1 MPRLALYAVFCL
13 LLLSASAKA
22 DTFTLTSGGAGT
34 GFDFFNLFATGPNI
48 SIQAAAA
55 HAVGFSSFGTCSPL
69 PCVAGST
76 INVGGAFNAANLN
89 VAIFFGQGGI
99 VTINGVTFTKVFFE
113 GTLNFTGTAVLP
125 PGYMEFDV
133 VQVPFTM
140 QGNLVGFIPCNND
153 PALDRRCQQVFDITL
168 NGSGIAFAT
177 FINVG
182 LSRSITYNFQPST
195 AEVPEPATLGLL
207 GLGLSGVFASVR
219 RRYRNRQ

>member
-1 MPRLALYAVFCL
+1 MLRPLLCVVVCLFVFT
-13 LLLSASAKA
+13 AAKA
-22 DTFTLTSGGAGT
+22 DTFTLTSGGVGT
-34 GFDFFNLFATGPNI
+34 GFDFANLFATGPNI

-55 HAVGFSSFGTCSPL
+55 HAAGNSSFGTCSPL

-76 INVGGAFNAANLN
+76 INVGGGFAAAKLN
-89 VAIFFGQGGI
+89 VALFFGQGGT

-140 QGNLVGFIPCNND
+140 QGNLVGFIPCASD

-177 FINVG
+177 FINNG
-182 LSRSITYNFQPST
+182 LSRSIGYNFQPST

-207 GLGLSGVFASVR
+207 GAGLLAIKLR
-219 RRYRNRQ
+219 RRRR

>member
-13 LLLSASAKA
+13 LLLSAPAKA
-22 DTFTLTSGGAGT
+22 DTFTLTSGGLGT

-48 SIQAAAA
+48 SIQGAAA
-55 HAVGFSSFGTCSPL
+55 HAVGNSSFGTCSPL

-76 INVGGAFNAANLN
+76 INVGGGTSAAKLN
-89 VAIFFGQGGI
+89 VGIFFGQGGT

-113 GTLNFTGTAVLP
+113 GTLNFTGTAVVP
-125 PGYMEFDV
+125 PGYMDFDV

-140 QGNLVGFIPCNND
+140 QGNLVGFIPCASD

-168 NGSGIAFAT
+168 NGSGIAFAV
-177 FINVG
+177 FNNRG
-182 LSRSITYNFQPST
+182 LSQAISYNFDPST

-207 GLGLSGVFASVR
+207 GAGLLAIKLR
-219 RRYRNRQ
+219 RRRR

>member
-1 MPRLALYAVFCL
+1 MLRPLLCVVVCL
-13 LLLSASAKA
+13 FAFSSAKA

-34 GFDFFNLFATGPNI
+34 GFDTFNLFATGPNI

-89 VAIFFGQGGI
+89 VGIFFGQGGI

-140 QGNLVGFIPCNND
+140 QGNLVGFIPCDND
-153 PALDRRCQQVFDITL
+153 PFLTRRCQQVFDITL

-182 LSRSITYNFQPST
+182 LSRTITYNFQPST

-207 GLGLSGVFASVR
+207 GAGLLAIKLR
-219 RRYRNRQ
+219 RRRR